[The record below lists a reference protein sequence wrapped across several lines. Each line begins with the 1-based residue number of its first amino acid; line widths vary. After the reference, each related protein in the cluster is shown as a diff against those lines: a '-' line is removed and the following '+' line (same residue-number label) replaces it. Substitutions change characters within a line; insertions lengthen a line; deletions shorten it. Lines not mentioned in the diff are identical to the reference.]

1 MGLLIICPQTA
12 QECINSGALIS
23 GRENVRTTRELAPH
37 FFGLAG
43 TPQRFVF
50 IMRPPED

>member
-1 MGLLIICPQTA
+1 
-12 QECINSGALIS
+12 LIS